1 MGAFVVAR
9 DAMTKA
15 KTAAA
20 QMVPVENQ
28 DGVEVSDEEEL
39 KDVPMVAAERI
50 AAGLTNLTKPMSA
63 LHSQAEEL
71 VQEEQRTKRPRVK
84 KWQRWPGNGQTAIRA
99 DSPQPSF
106 GPPGGQ

>member
-1 MGAFVVAR
+1 MCSRCFQPLPGDVFEIITAGSVAGGFDQVIG
-9 DAMTKA
+9 DA
-15 KTAAA
+15 
-20 QMVPVENQ
+20 
-28 DGVEVSDEEEL
+28 L
-39 KDVPMVAAERI
+39 